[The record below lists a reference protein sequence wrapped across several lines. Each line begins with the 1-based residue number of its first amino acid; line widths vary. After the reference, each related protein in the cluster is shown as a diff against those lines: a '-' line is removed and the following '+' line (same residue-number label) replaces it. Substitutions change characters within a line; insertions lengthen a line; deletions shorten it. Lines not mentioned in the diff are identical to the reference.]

1 MSLYQG
7 LRIMNRNRWSNR
19 IIYAFQYIPFTW
31 NTLFFGAL
39 AWIAYKMLYR
49 PLNKENLTDAQL
61 PFVRL
66 MAIFVAWLI
75 LSLVVLSLIST
86 LFSWFYFLWLRRKN
100 KSALQMNFYTEEQ
113 NGKRKQYLEASISKA
128 LRPILG
134 VVKGRLFYDNNLL
147 TGTFS
152 LLSARRKKNSLR
164 REAISG
170 RSRISLPDI
179 KEYQIRG
186 SIVFFEDMF
195 HLLSLPVFSRMS
207 GDFYQSPKHSIHAAE
222 EVAPK
227 KTDTMDIRIDQLR
240 KVEGEYL
247 NYKDFESGD
256 DVRRIVW
263 KVFAKNRDLVVRI
276 PERMEPY
283 ASHLYFYA
291 SFYNTI
297 NTLAGGA
304 YFAEMLNYYKS
315 NVWSVYEA
323 LQRQEWKMKYIPDQ
337 HFALKG
343 QPTEYEKDERI
354 VSNSEWQNKNS
365 TRDYFSPK
373 KGTVLVISSLID
385 PAELAGILE
394 ESDPGVQIIYI
405 KLSRVFHQ
413 YLAWNWIKNLL
424 FIPAPDRLSKLKSSW
439 PFSPLRRQLLKNER
453 QIEGLL
459 K

>member
-1 MSLYQG
+1 
-7 LRIMNRNRWSNR
+7 MNTNRWSKR
-19 IIYAFQYIPFTW
+19 ILYAFQYIPFTW

-49 PLNKENLTDAQL
+49 PLTKENLTDAQL

-66 MAIFVAWLI
+66 MVIFVAWLV
-75 LSLVVLSLIST
+75 LCLVVLSLLST
-86 LFSWFYFLWLRRKN
+86 LASWLYFLWLRRNN
-100 KSALQMNFYTEEQ
+100 KSSLQLNFYSEEQ
-113 NGKRKQYLEASISKA
+113 NGKKKQYLEAGIPKA
-128 LRPILG
+128 IKPILG
-134 VVKGRLFYDNNLL
+134 FVKGRLFYDNNQL
-147 TGTFS
+147 TGKFS
-152 LLSARRKKNSLR
+152 LLSARRKKNSLL
-164 REAISG
+164 REAITG

-179 KEYQIRG
+179 KEYQVRG

-195 HLLSLPVFSRMS
+195 HLLSLPVFSSMG
-207 GDFYQSPKHSIHAAE
+207 GDFYQSPKHSIHLAD

-297 NTLAGGA
+297 STLSGSA
-304 YFAEMLNYYKS
+304 YLAEMLNYYKS
-315 NVWSVYEA
+315 NVWAVYEA
-323 LQRQEWKMKYIPDQ
+323 LQKQEWKMKYVPDQ

-343 QPTEYEKDERI
+343 QLTEQEKDERI
-354 VSNSEWQNKNS
+354 VSNSVWQHKNS
-365 TRDYFSPK
+365 TRAYFAPK

-385 PAELAGILE
+385 PEELAAILE
-394 ESDPGVQIIYI
+394 ESDPSVQIIYV
-405 KLSRVFHQ
+405 KLSKVFHQ
-413 YLAWNWIKNLL
+413 YLAWSWLKSLL
-424 FIPAPDRLSKLKSSW
+424 FIPAPDRLAKLKSSW

-453 QIEGLL
+453 QIEDLL
-459 K
+459 Q